1 MNNRT
6 LQQSAL
12 TLFLGLALAIGALAR
27 PAPAPQES
35 HSMKQPTIYTYI
47 SLFGVPRANWAQYE
61 AADKN
66 SAKIMAGLV
75 ADGTLISWGNGALE
89 VHEGLNAPTH
99 VSWFSS
105 MSVAGLMKALAA
117 VRAGAPPSGEINYTM
132 HADEIQMSTNYNAK
146 PGAAA
151 GKYLLVQE
159 WKPKAGHGDEMTEL
173 FNKHRK
179 PDLDALVADGTI
191 TSYSWG
197 TDLIHTDT
205 PGTVSLAVEFPS
217 AEAMDKFYGQIVT
230 MQDKNPL
237 FGVAFSS
244 VTEGAE
250 HRDHLLRILDS
261 GHK

>member
-12 TLFLGLALAIGALAR
+12 TLVLGLALAIGALAR

-35 HSMKQPTIYTYI
+35 HPMKQPVIYTYI
-47 SLFGVPRANWAQYE
+47 SLFGVPRANWTQFE
-61 AADKN
+61 AANKN
-66 SAKIMAGLV
+66 ALKINEGLV
-75 ADGTLISWGNGALE
+75 ADGSLISWGDGALE
-89 VHEGLNAPTH
+89 VHEGPNAPTH

-117 VRAGAPPSGEINYTM
+117 IRAGAPPSGEINYTM
-132 HADEIQMSTNYNAK
+132 HADEIQMSTNYNGK
-146 PGAAA
+146 PGAP
-151 GKYLLVQE
+151 GKYLLVHE

-191 TSYSWG
+191 NSYSWG

-205 PGTVSLAVEFPS
+205 PGTVSLAVEFPN
-217 AEAMDKFYGQIVT
+217 AEAMDKFYGQITT
-230 MQDKNPL
+230 MQEKNPL
-237 FGVAFSS
+237 FGIAFSS
-244 VTEGAE
+244 ATEGSD
-250 HRDHLLRILDS
+250 HRDHLLRIIDS